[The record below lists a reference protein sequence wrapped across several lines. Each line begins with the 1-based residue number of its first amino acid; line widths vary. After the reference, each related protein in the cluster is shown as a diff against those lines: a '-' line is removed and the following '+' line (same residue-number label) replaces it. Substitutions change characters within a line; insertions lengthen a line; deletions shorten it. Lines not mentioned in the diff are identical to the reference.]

1 MQPERLVSMANQIA
15 DYFKY
20 QRDTDV
26 PKEIANHLRLF
37 WDPRMRRAI
46 IDYVAQTGGDGLEE
60 PSLKAVEL
68 LSVEGDKNPEY
79 LPSTAKCDA
88 SGGREDP
95 G

>member
-1 MQPERLVSMANQIA
+1 MQPDRLVYMANQIG

-20 QRDTDV
+20 QKLDDAGE
-26 PKEIANHLRLF
+26 EIANHLRLF
-37 WDPRMRRAI
+37 WDPRMRKAI
-46 IDYVAQTGGDGLEE
+46 IDYLNETGGRGLEG
-60 PSLKAVEL
+60 PSLRAVEL
-68 LSVEGDKNPEY
+68 LRDEKKNPEY

>member
-1 MQPERLVSMANQIA
+1 MQPDRLVYMANQIG

-20 QRDTDV
+20 QKHDDAGE
-26 PKEIANHLRLF
+26 EIANHLRLF
-37 WDPRMRRAI
+37 WDPRMRKAI
-46 IDYVAQTGGDGLEE
+46 IDYLNETGGRGLEG
-60 PSLKAVEL
+60 PCLRAVEL
-68 LSVEGDKNPEY
+68 LRDEKKNPDY

>member
-1 MQPERLVSMANQIA
+1 MQPERLVAMANQIG

-20 QRDTDV
+20 QRGED
-26 PKEIANHLRLF
+26 PAEEIANHLRLF
-37 WDPRMRRAI
+37 WDLRMRRAI
-46 IDYVAQTGGDGLEE
+46 IDYMEQTGGKGLEG
-60 PSLKAVEL
+60 PSLRAIEL
-68 LSVEGDKNPEY
+68 LRDEKKDPEY

>member
-1 MQPERLVSMANQIA
+1 MQPERLVSMANQIG

-20 QRDTDV
+20 QRGIDA

-46 IDYVAQTGGDGLEE
+46 VSYVEQTGGEGLDES
-60 PSLKAVEL
+60 PLKAVEL
-68 LSVEGDKNPEY
+68 LRVEGDENPDY

>member
-1 MQPERLVSMANQIA
+1 MQPDHLVYMANQIG

-20 QRDTDV
+20 QKQDDAAE
-26 PKEIANHLRLF
+26 EIANHLRLF
-37 WDPRMRRAI
+37 WDPRMRKAI
-46 IDYVAQTGGDGLEE
+46 IAYLNETGGGGLEG
-60 PSLKAVEL
+60 PCLRAVEL
-68 LSVEGDKNPEY
+68 LRDEKKNPEY